1 MVGINRGAMSDP
13 AAPFGGMK
21 QSGLGREGAH
31 EGIFEFC
38 ETQYIAA
45 NW

>member
-1 MVGINRGAMSDP
+1 MQTQMLI
-13 AAPFGGMK
+13 GG
-21 QSGLGREGAH
+21 QWLDGPGREGAH

-45 NW
+45 AW